1 MLYITRSEM
10 TLRRVIVTQAV
21 RPGLKF
27 RLSFFFFFFFFP
39 RSVTNRRPGSKAH
52 ARNLRMR
59 KEGQLSTWEAFT
71 EVVVVKSMHGFQD
84 F

>member
-1 MLYITRSEM
+1 MEYLLI
-10 TLRRVIVTQAV
+10 TQAV

-27 RLSFFFFFFFFP
+27 RLSFFFFP

-59 KEGQLSTWEAFT
+59 KEGQLSTWEAILVPRALVSFGH
-71 EVVVVKSMHGFQD
+71 VVSETKGSGSSHNRMS
-84 F
+84 

>member
-1 MLYITRSEM
+1 MESKVKDIF
-10 TLRRVIVTQAV
+10 TQAV

-27 RLSFFFFFFFFP
+27 RLSFFFFFP

-52 ARNLRMR
+52 ARNLRMC

>member
-1 MLYITRSEM
+1 MHQVASYPGSEAW
-10 TLRRVIVTQAV
+10 VEISA
-21 RPGLKF
+21 
-27 RLSFFFFFFFFP
+27 FFFFFFFP

-59 KEGQLSTWEAFT
+59 REGQLSTWEAFT